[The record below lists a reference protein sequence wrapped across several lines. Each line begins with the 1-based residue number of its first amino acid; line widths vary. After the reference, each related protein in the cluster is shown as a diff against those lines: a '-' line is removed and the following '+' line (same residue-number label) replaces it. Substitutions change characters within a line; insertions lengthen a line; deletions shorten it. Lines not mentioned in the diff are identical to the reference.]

1 MAVRILL
8 VEDHEIVRQGV
19 RSLIENESGIEIV
32 AEAGNG
38 QQALEACRRIKV
50 DVVLMDIN
58 MPVMSGLECTRL
70 LKKEFPEI
78 KILVLS
84 MHDFEN
90 YLIDLLQ
97 AGANGYILKN
107 SSRDELV
114 FAIRQVA
121 IGGMY
126 IGPEFTIS
134 ILDKIKK
141 GVNLLGYKGPV
152 ISLSE
157 GEAQVLELIGE
168 GLTNVQMANRLFI
181 SVRTIE
187 SRRKKL
193 LEKTNTTNTATLIKF
208 SIKHGL
214 IN

>member
-1 MAVRILL
+1 MVTRLLL
-8 VEDHEIVRQGV
+8 VEDHDIVRQGV

-38 QQALEACRRIKV
+38 QEALEICRRMKV

-58 MPVMSGLECTRL
+58 MPVMNGLECTRL

-90 YLIDLLQ
+90 YLIDTLQ
-97 AGANGYILKN
+97 VGANGYILKN
-107 SSRDELV
+107 SCKSELA
-114 FAIRQVA
+114 FAIRQV
-121 IGGMY
+121 GSGRMY

-141 GVNLLGYKGPV
+141 GVNLLGYQGPV

-157 GEAQVLELIGE
+157 GESQVLELIGE
-168 GLTNVQMANRLFI
+168 GLTNIQMANRLFI

-193 LEKTNTTNTATLIKF
+193 LEKTGTTNTATLIKF

-214 IN
+214 IS